1 MCKMRNLTE
10 NIRVA
15 AIKYDYII
23 KQTQK
28 CKNISKIILFGS
40 SIEERCQQKSDID
53 IAVFGEKK
61 PTSYLKSAEFRN
73 FNDNIF
79 AFNNF
84 DGQDYDILYF
94 AENNNDTS
102 ELMQN
107 IKTGAEIYRR
117 VA

>member
-79 AFNNF
+79 AYIMYL
-84 DGQDYDILYF
+84 G
-94 AENNNDTS
+94 
-102 ELMQN
+102 
-107 IKTGAEIYRR
+107 
-117 VA
+117 

>member
-15 AIKYDYII
+15 TIKYDYIINII

-61 PTSYLKSAEFRN
+61 AN
-73 FNDNIF
+73 FLFKI
-79 AFNNF
+79 
-84 DGQDYDILYF
+84 
-94 AENNNDTS
+94 S
-102 ELMQN
+102 
-107 IKTGAEIYRR
+107 R
-117 VA
+117 VPQFQ

>member
-23 KQTQK
+23 NQTQK

-53 IAVFGEKK
+53 IAVFGEKSQL
-61 PTSYLKSAEFRN
+61 P
-73 FNDNIF
+73 I
-79 AFNNF
+79 
-84 DGQDYDILYF
+84 
-94 AENNNDTS
+94 
-102 ELMQN
+102 
-107 IKTGAEIYRR
+107 
-117 VA
+117 

>member
-53 IAVFGEKK
+53 IAVFGKK
-61 PTSYLKSAEFRN
+61 SQLP
-73 FNDNIF
+73 I
-79 AFNNF
+79 
-84 DGQDYDILYF
+84 
-94 AENNNDTS
+94 
-102 ELMQN
+102 
-107 IKTGAEIYRR
+107 
-117 VA
+117 

>member
-61 PTSYLKSAEFRN
+61 AN
-73 FNDNIF
+73 FLFKI
-79 AFNNF
+79 
-84 DGQDYDILYF
+84 
-94 AENNNDTS
+94 S
-102 ELMQN
+102 
-107 IKTGAEIYRR
+107 R
-117 VA
+117 VPQFQ